1 MSNLNEKDLVRDPH
15 SGALLNNNA
24 NAYKMYKA
32 QRQKEKEAVQQ
43 MQDVSSLKEDIA
55 EIKQLLREIAQRVK

>member
-15 SGALLNNNA
+15 SGALLNNNT